1 MPTGFNHLEA
11 LNFHLQHIAGLDSLL
26 QSDRYSHIDD
36 TVIALMMEQAE
47 RFSGESL
54 IALAAEGDRQGCQLK
69 DGQVVLPEGSTK
81 AYRQWCEL
89 GFPALSIPEEQGGF
103 GFPRVVQQV
112 IQELQDGANLAF
124 GMLCI
129 NQRCAAAALL
139 ASAST
144 SQVETWLPLLL
155 SGELAATIAIS
166 EPQAG
171 SDVGRITS
179 RATVND
185 DGSWHLSGTKF
196 WISYGDHDATDNI
209 LHLVLARTGDSGT
222 RGLSLFAVPK
232 ILDGQSNGVQ
242 VLRLEEKMGLHASP
256 TCVLELENSEGYLIG
271 EEGRGLA
278 SLFPMMNA
286 MRLAVSVQG
295 SAVANAATQHALQY
309 AFERKQGGH
318 PEKPAVAIG
327 MHADV
332 KRMLLEM
339 TAKSELLR
347 ALSMRTASYLD
358 LSESCADERSQQ
370 FKRFAELL
378 LPVAKTLSAEW
389 GFEVASQGVQV
400 LGGYGYTNDFPL
412 ERMTRD
418 IRVAAIYEGTS
429 GIQALDF
436 VKRKLL
442 GDNLETIQVLLNIIE
457 NDLNANINAENP
469 LRQPLLTMLKS
480 YHILLK
486 DLADGGLAVNE
497 SACAILRLSGLLFC
511 AWNGAVLYGASEAGK
526 TTYLQR
532 LKQSLTWFS
541 VGLSE
546 DFDGLVNRARAGKFD
561 FTLEND

>member
-1 MPTGFNHLEA
+1 MPAGLYQQEA
-11 LNFHLQHIAGLDSLL
+11 LHFHLRHIAGLDSLL
-26 QSDRYSHIDD
+26 QSDRFNHIDD
-36 TVIALMMEQAE
+36 TVINLMMEQSE
-47 RFSGESL
+47 RFSEESL
-54 IALAAEGDRQGCQLK
+54 VALASEGDRLGCQLL
-69 DGQVVLPEGSTK
+69 DSQVMLPEGSAA

-89 GFPALSIPEEQGGF
+89 GFPALPIPQEQGGF

-129 NQRCAAAALL
+129 NQRCAAAALM
-139 ASAST
+139 ASAT
-144 SQVETWLPLLL
+144 ASQIETWLPLLI
-155 SGELAATIAIS
+155 SGDLAATIAIS

-171 SDVGRITS
+171 SDVGRITT
-179 RATVND
+179 RAAVND
-185 DGSWHLSGTKF
+185 DGSSLLSGTKF

-232 ILDGQSNGVQ
+232 ILDDQRNGVQ

-256 TCVLELENSEGYLIG
+256 TCVLELENAQGYLIG
-271 EEGRGLA
+271 EEGRGLV

-309 AFERKQGGH
+309 ANERKQGGR
-318 PEKPAVAIG
+318 PELPAVAIVQ
-327 MHADV
+327 HADV

-358 LSESCADERSQQ
+358 LSETCSGEPSQR

-389 GFEVASQGVQV
+389 GFDVANQGIQV
-400 LGGYGYTNDFPL
+400 LGGYGYTSDFPL
-412 ERMTRD
+412 ERMARD

-442 GDNLETIQVLLNIIE
+442 GDKLETICELLDIIAD
-457 NDLNANINAENP
+457 DLNASISSDNP
-469 LRQPLLTMLKS
+469 LRQPLDVMLQS
-480 YHILLK
+480 YHGLLK
-486 DLADGGLAVNE
+486 DLCEGEFDVND
-497 SACAILRLSGLLFC
+497 SAYAILRLSGLLFC
-511 AWNGAVLYGASEAGK
+511 AWNGAVLYSASEAGK
-526 TTYLQR
+526 TSYLQR
-532 LKQSLTWFS
+532 LNQSLAWFS
-541 VGLSE
+541 VGLSD
-546 DFDGLVNRARAGKFD
+546 DFNGWVSRARAGKFD
-561 FTLEND
+561 FTLESD